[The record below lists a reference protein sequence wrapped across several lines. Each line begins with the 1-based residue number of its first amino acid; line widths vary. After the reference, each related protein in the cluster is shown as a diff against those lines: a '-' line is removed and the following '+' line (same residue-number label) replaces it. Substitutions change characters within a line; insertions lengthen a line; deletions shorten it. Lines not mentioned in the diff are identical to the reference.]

1 LTTWQLPSTLSLN
14 AHKKIIP
21 HQPKR
26 EKRHL
31 KTTSKHSIYTLNKG
45 AIVFSL
51 TNMLV
56 EQQKKLD
63 AITNL
68 FSNAENL
75 SKVLG
80 TSKKNAQKLVDT
92 VHGKKPQ
99 A

>member
-1 LTTWQLPSTLSLN
+1 
-14 AHKKIIP
+14 
-21 HQPKR
+21 
-26 EKRHL
+26 
-31 KTTSKHSIYTLNKG
+31 
-45 AIVFSL
+45 
-51 TNMLV
+51 MLV